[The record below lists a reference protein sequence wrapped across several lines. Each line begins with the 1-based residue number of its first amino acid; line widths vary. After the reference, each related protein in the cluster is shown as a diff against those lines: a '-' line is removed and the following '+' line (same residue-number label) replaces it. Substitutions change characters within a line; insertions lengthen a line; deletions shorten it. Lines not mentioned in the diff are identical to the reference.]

1 MKFLLLLLSLISFNT
16 FAKISCSDSLHI
28 ASSGAI
34 MHLEKPKIDGE
45 LFKRAVEIYIE
56 LKDFSKISLTEAE
69 VSYILSETTKEK
81 AEKVLASIKKNDCSF
96 FDELDSQIQ
105 KGENRWKIFL
115 KSLTDKD
122 VEIVSE
128 TTIRDSSNLKYFSNE
143 KDIENYAKEF
153 VSKHFEIERALGKKD
168 VDIKKDFNQLFVVPK
183 KKLLDHKQNQSNNIT
198 KSFFLAMDPHSDY
211 IPEELATSFET
222 SLTANLQGVG
232 LALKEHALG
241 ASIEKIIKNSP
252 AEKSGKFKNKDIVT
266 KVDGVSLFNMQ
277 VSDIINLIKGEKGSK
292 VKLTVS
298 RFDKDSKKTQAFEVV
313 LTRAIIEVEESR
325 VSFKTVND
333 NNKRVLYIKIPSFY
347 YDHEGKKS
355 TSIDL
360 INGYNVESKKGKI
373 DGIVLDLRNN
383 GGGLLDESIRVSGLF
398 IKKPV
403 AVQVKSSE
411 IGIRRFVSAVSP
423 LVIKEPLVVLINRY
437 SASASEIVAGALK
450 DYDRALI
457 VGDDRTFGKGT
468 VQMVVSKFRD
478 FKQGLFKVT
487 TGQFFTP
494 AGYSTQLKG
503 VESHVVI
510 PSGTQLFQIGES
522 SMKFPLDWNK
532 VSSVV
537 EGSNPK
543 VIEQIQNISKQRVI
557 QNELFKKYMSLD
569 HYLSYEKQEKI
580 KNEESNE
587 EGFDLEKDFIL
598 KETINITHDFI
609 KMNVKELSYK

>member
-1 MKFLLLLLSLISFNT
+1 MKILLLLSFISFNA

-28 ASSGAI
+28 ASSGSI
-34 MHLEKPKIDGE
+34 MHLEKPKIDGN
-45 LFKRAVEIYIE
+45 LFKRSVEIYIE
-56 LKDFSKISLTEAE
+56 LKDLYKLSLTKPE
-69 VSYILSETTKEK
+69 VDSILSEISTEK
-81 AEKVLASIKKNDCSF
+81 GDKVLASIKKNNCSF
-96 FDELDSQIQ
+96 FDELDKKIQ
-105 KGENRWKIFL
+105 AGESRWKDFL
-115 KSLTDKD
+115 KNFVSKD
-122 VEIVSE
+122 IEIINE
-128 TTIRDSSNLKYFSNE
+128 TIVRDTSNLQYFSNAKEIE
-143 KDIENYAKEF
+143 KYAKEF

-168 VDIKKDFNQLFVVPK
+168 EDIKKDFNQLFVVPK
-183 KKLLDHKQNQSNNIT
+183 KKLLDHKHSQYNNIT

-211 IPEELATSFET
+211 IPEELASSFET
-222 SLTANLQGVG
+222 SLAANLQGVG

-252 AEKSGKFKNKDIVT
+252 AEKSGQFKTKDIVT
-266 KVDGVSLFNMQ
+266 KVDGVSLANMQ

-298 RFDKDSKKTQAFEVV
+298 RFEKDSKKTKAFEVV

-325 VSFKTVND
+325 VSFKTVD
-333 NNKRVLYIKIPSFY
+333 ENNKRILYIKIPSFY

-360 INGYNVESKKGKI
+360 INGYNIESKKGKI
-373 DGIVLDLRNN
+373 DGIILDLRNN

-411 IGIRRFVSAVSP
+411 IGIRRFVSAESP

-510 PSGTQLFQIGES
+510 PSGTQLFQIGEA

-532 VSSVV
+532 VSAVV
-537 EGSNPK
+537 EGSRPP
-543 VIEQIQNISKQRVI
+543 VISKIQNISKERVI
-557 QNELFKKYMSLD
+557 KNEMFKKYMSLES
-569 HYLSYEKQEKI
+569 YLAYEKQEKI
-580 KNEESNE
+580 KNEENDE
-587 EGFDLEKDFIL
+587 EDFNLEKDIIL
-598 KETINITHDFI
+598 KETVNITHDFI
-609 KMNVKELSYK
+609 KMNVNELSYR

>member
-1 MKFLLLLLSLISFNT
+1 MKILLLLSFISFNA

-28 ASSGAI
+28 ASSGSI
-34 MHLEKPKIDGE
+34 MHLEKPKIDGN
-45 LFKRAVEIYIE
+45 LFKRSVEIYIE
-56 LKDFSKISLTEAE
+56 LKDLYKLSLTKPE
-69 VSYILSETTKEK
+69 VDSILSEISTEQGD
-81 AEKVLASIKKNDCSF
+81 KVLASIKKNNCSF
-96 FDELDSQIQ
+96 FDELDKKIQ
-105 KGENRWKIFL
+105 EGESRWKYFL
-115 KSLTDKD
+115 KTFVSK
-122 VEIVSE
+122 EIEITPE
-128 TTIRDSSNLKYFSNE
+128 TIVRDISNLQYFSNSKE
-143 KDIENYAKEF
+143 IENYAKEF

-168 VDIKKDFNQLFVVPK
+168 EDIKKDFNQLFVVPK
-183 KKLLDHKQNQSNNIT
+183 KKLLDQKQSQYNNIT

-211 IPEELATSFET
+211 IPEELASSFET
-222 SLTANLQGVG
+222 SLAANLQGVG

-252 AEKSGKFKNKDIVT
+252 AEKSGQFKTKDIVT
-266 KVDGVSLFNMQ
+266 KVDGVSLANMQ

-298 RFDKDSKKTQAFEVV
+298 RFEKDSKKTKAFEVV

-325 VSFKTVND
+325 VSFKTVD
-333 NNKRVLYIKIPSFY
+333 ENNKRILYIKIPSFY

-360 INGYNVESKKGKI
+360 INGYNIESKKGKI
-373 DGIVLDLRNN
+373 DGIILDLRNN

-411 IGIRRFVSAVSP
+411 IGIRRFVSAESP

-510 PSGTQLFQIGES
+510 PSGTQLFQIGEA

-532 VSSVV
+532 VSAVV
-537 EGSNPK
+537 EGSRPP
-543 VIEQIQNISKQRVI
+543 VISKIQNISKERVI
-557 QNELFKKYMSLD
+557 KNEMFKKYMSLES
-569 HYLSYEKQEKI
+569 YLAYEKQEKI
-580 KNEESNE
+580 KNEENDE
-587 EGFDLEKDFIL
+587 EDFNLEKDIIL
-598 KETINITHDFI
+598 KETVNITHDFI
-609 KMNVKELSYK
+609 KMNVNELSYR